1 MVKVGSYLEDADSLV
16 AKLKQ
21 SSVAVHGFPLAIQLF
36 ALKYIPLL
44 LTILPNG
51 EDQST
56 FLDRIIHHLP
66 KCKSFH
72 TSNILR
78 LEYSSN
84 LCVLHPQN
92 PDPAFVASEHCDP
105 KVKELERLIASSF
118 QFTNDV
124 WSGGDAS
131 LPSLTSSRKRKSI
144 PSRSASSSS
153 GPEDFCKQKKRVG
166 HRSSVKIRGNADT
179 LIEKHLKSFKA
190 SLLVELSHLI
200 QHSHQ
205 STRRGVPP
213 VNKSSI
219 VSPAVSSSP
228 VRNTRSGCAGL
239 SAGSFSKRS
248 ASNTRS
254 SSSNAKHSPIC
265 HPAVGSAHTVLSP
278 GKCLES
284 MVDSEAVGFTGFQHL
299 DTDVLPPEVS
309 SPSVTG
315 SHAHGVTGS
324 QSISPVV
331 LPCPVVKP
339 LVQLILSYIK
349 QRRPSFLHEAAKH
362 TSHTSTLP
370 SHLASYLSPSSP
382 MPQVNACQL
391 NACKPDSKEESCF
404 IHPTPVQPSV
414 FVLKNISQRV
424 TRQTCSSA
432 TQCPATDGVSA
443 MLGQV
448 PSATGLSVVMD
459 RCPRLPIAP
468 PTKQLPLGGPAMN
481 LRSKKNV
488 SHPDVKA
495 MIPYILSTLGTP
507 NSATVS
513 KFRSKLS
520 KMGKSSYTINGH
532 SYPSTFFTELSKP
545 QNWVSSLHIDCIVSF
560 LWQKHGAFLATRRIT
575 ILNSMF
581 TSMMENKFV
590 NFSQHVNTLTYAWH
604 PLLTAYVR
612 GLVDGRTCKLEWLKD
627 VDIIYLPMN
636 WGKRHWVAIAID
648 LPKGH
653 IDILD
658 PFEDCT
664 SARKVAS
671 YMAPIAQMLPCLLRS
686 VCEDVPSTWPATGFT
701 FTRMTGL
708 AQNDRG
714 GDYGPMSLKFI
725 ELHSYQLTSHL
736 QELTKKTID
745 NIRMRYAI
753 DLYEEYVSHV

>member
-1 MVKVGSYLEDADSLV
+1 MLVKFFSYIYTHCLCCLLFLFGFVGLLPDRVFSADCYPGHAVRINSYSKPKYLIDILHILDGMPELDTLLASPLGSLFSLPVRRCSLSGQLVHQMLCRQLDTTNSEEMWFVFGGQPLRFSLSEFREATGLECCPFPSQEKLDAATTHAEGSAPYWYTLIGGKLGSVTVKALLQMLKTQPNMPSWRKFRLALIVIVEGVLLCRSQPVKASAEVVEMVKDVDFFLKYPWGRHSFHRMLRMVKVGSYLEDADSLV

-84 LCVLHPQN
+84 VRSYSMTISFFYFFLSVIPHHILYTLQLCVLHPQN

-118 QFTNDV
+118 QFTKDV

-205 STRRGVPP
+205 NTRRGVPP

-278 GKCLES
+278 GKCPES
-284 MVDSEAVGFTGFQHL
+284 MVDPEAVGFTGFQDL
-299 DTDVLPPEVS
+299 DTDVPPPEVK
-309 SPSVTG
+309 PTFYG
-315 SHAHGVTGS
+315 SCTFDYNN
-324 QSISPVV
+324 ISKFLPFFFFRFLLPLLLGATLLELQV
-331 LPCPVVKP
+331 LSP
-339 LVQLILSYIK
+339 LVRL
-349 QRRPSFLHEAAKH
+349 
-362 TSHTSTLP
+362 
-370 SHLASYLSPSSP
+370 
-382 MPQVNACQL
+382 
-391 NACKPDSKEESCF
+391 CF
-404 IHPTPVQPSV
+404 H
-414 FVLKNISQRV
+414 VL
-424 TRQTCSSA
+424 
-432 TQCPATDGVSA
+432 
-443 MLGQV
+443 L
-448 PSATGLSVVMD
+448 
-459 RCPRLPIAP
+459 
-468 PTKQLPLGGPAMN
+468 
-481 LRSKKNV
+481 
-488 SHPDVKA
+488 
-495 MIPYILSTLGTP
+495 
-507 NSATVS
+507 
-513 KFRSKLS
+513 
-520 KMGKSSYTINGH
+520 
-532 SYPSTFFTELSKP
+532 
-545 QNWVSSLHIDCIVSF
+545 
-560 LWQKHGAFLATRRIT
+560 
-575 ILNSMF
+575 
-581 TSMMENKFV
+581 
-590 NFSQHVNTLTYAWH
+590 
-604 PLLTAYVR
+604 
-612 GLVDGRTCKLEWLKD
+612 
-627 VDIIYLPMN
+627 
-636 WGKRHWVAIAID
+636 
-648 LPKGH
+648 
-653 IDILD
+653 
-658 PFEDCT
+658 
-664 SARKVAS
+664 
-671 YMAPIAQMLPCLLRS
+671 
-686 VCEDVPSTWPATGFT
+686 
-701 FTRMTGL
+701 
-708 AQNDRG
+708 
-714 GDYGPMSLKFI
+714 
-725 ELHSYQLTSHL
+725 
-736 QELTKKTID
+736 
-745 NIRMRYAI
+745 
-753 DLYEEYVSHV
+753 

>member
-118 QFTNDV
+118 QFTKDV

-131 LPSLTSSRKRKSI
+131 MPSLTSSRKRKSI

-265 HPAVGSAHTVLSP
+265 HPAVGFAHTVLSP

-284 MVDSEAVGFTGFQHL
+284 MVDPEAVGFTDFQHL
-299 DTDVLPPEVS
+299 DTDVLPPE
-309 SPSVTG
+309 
-315 SHAHGVTGS
+315 
-324 QSISPVV
+324 
-331 LPCPVVKP
+331 
-339 LVQLILSYIK
+339 
-349 QRRPSFLHEAAKH
+349 
-362 TSHTSTLP
+362 
-370 SHLASYLSPSSP
+370 
-382 MPQVNACQL
+382 
-391 NACKPDSKEESCF
+391 
-404 IHPTPVQPSV
+404 
-414 FVLKNISQRV
+414 
-424 TRQTCSSA
+424 
-432 TQCPATDGVSA
+432 
-443 MLGQV
+443 
-448 PSATGLSVVMD
+448 
-459 RCPRLPIAP
+459 
-468 PTKQLPLGGPAMN
+468 
-481 LRSKKNV
+481 
-488 SHPDVKA
+488 
-495 MIPYILSTLGTP
+495 
-507 NSATVS
+507 
-513 KFRSKLS
+513 
-520 KMGKSSYTINGH
+520 
-532 SYPSTFFTELSKP
+532 
-545 QNWVSSLHIDCIVSF
+545 HIDCIVSF

-575 ILNSMF
+575 VLDSMF
-581 TSMMENKFV
+581 TSMMDNKFV

-604 PLLTAYVR
+604 PLLTAYVC
-612 GLVDGRTCKLEWLKD
+612 GLVDGRT
-627 VDIIYLPMN
+627 Y
-636 WGKRHWVAIAID
+636 
-648 LPKGH
+648 
-653 IDILD
+653 
-658 PFEDCT
+658 CT

-701 FTRMTGL
+701 FTRMIGL

-714 GDYGPMSLKFI
+714 GDCGPMSLKFI
-725 ELHSYQLTSHL
+725 ELHSHQLTSHL
-736 QELTKKTID
+736 QELTKKTVN

-753 DLYEEYVSHV
+753 DLYEEYVSRV